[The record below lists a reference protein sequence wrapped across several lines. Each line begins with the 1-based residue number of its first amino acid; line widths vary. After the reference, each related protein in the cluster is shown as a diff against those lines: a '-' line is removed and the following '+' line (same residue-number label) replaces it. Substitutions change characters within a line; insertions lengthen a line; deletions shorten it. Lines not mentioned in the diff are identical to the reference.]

1 MDDTQCLAQIKSG
14 DGNALE
20 TLIKSYYQSVFAYCY
35 RHTANKDLAQ
45 DLTQDTFLKMIKSI
59 DKYTHY
65 GTFQNYLYV
74 IAGNVCKDYFKKSKL
89 IYMDNLPEQEANF
102 IAAEDILAVRD
113 AIAALPFCER
123 NVIVLRYYQDCT
135 VPEIAKIT
143 NTTLALAKY
152 RLRTAT
158 AKLRT
163 RLEDFND

>member
-1 MDDTQCLAQIKSG
+1 
-14 DGNALE
+14 
-20 TLIKSYYQSVFAYCY
+20 
-35 RHTANKDLAQ
+35 
-45 DLTQDTFLKMIKSI
+45 IKSI
-59 DKYTHY
+59 GNYTHY
-65 GTFQNYLYV
+65 GTLQNYLYV